1 MTFSTLCGV
10 TVVIDAAAAAVVVV
24 VVVVVWGPWCGIT
37 KIVHCHMNY
46 I

>member
-1 MTFSTLCGV
+1 MTFFAPCVV

-24 VVVVVWGPWCGIT
+24 VVVVWGPWWGIT

>member
-1 MTFSTLCGV
+1 MTFFAPCVV
-10 TVVIDAAAAAVVVV
+10 TVVIDAAAVVVVVV
-24 VVVVVWGPWCGIT
+24 VVVVVWGPWWGIT

>member
-1 MTFSTLCGV
+1 MTFFASCVV
-10 TVVIDAAAAAVVVV
+10 TVVIDAAAVVVV
-24 VVVVVWGPWCGIT
+24 VVVVVWGPWWGIT

>member
-1 MTFSTLCGV
+1 MTFFAPCVV
-10 TVVIDAAAAAVVVV
+10 TVVIDAAAAVVVV
-24 VVVVVWGPWCGIT
+24 VVVVVWGPWWGIT